1 MIVFK
6 NYHLTYILV
15 LLLLL
20 LSLCPQKA
28 RSFQLPRS
36 TPRGATQLF
45 TVASNEPLP
54 SAYDKSLP
62 AFLRGEAVRSALKS
76 DRGVLVDFT
85 SPSCTLKNVGVVMV
99 SGEGTPGFL
108 NSKLSNSF
116 PNKIKGEMDKYDI
129 NGFKILV
136 EKGEMKQAGLLSSKG
151 HVIDVLTTCS
161 FATHC
166 GLETYVI
173 TSPGHGGSQL
183 FERMNP
189 FIFPLDK
196 VTISDICPFDTPSR
210 SRVLTFIASENEV
223 ARRSLMDSILPVFK
237 NWQLES
243 IFSFPSR
250 KNGCIRYTLPRNN
263 GQSVE
268 LVVWEQTV
276 LPTSVSKGYT
286 VLISDKG
293 DEEDLGLEVWDRITA
308 EDNIYGP
315 IAIGPLEYETLRIEG
330 GQPAFGFE
338 MTGHLKDNEK
348 YNGRLITK
356 ASPLELHL
364 DHIVDQNKGC
374 YQGQEGVAA
383 LLKNKRGVPRVLYSA
398 IFPDE
403 DNSYIGD
410 NQEEEALIDN
420 DSIPNET
427 KLPQVGDSFYVLGS
441 NKQIKVG
448 TLTSVAERGGTSMP
462 ETVALALVLRAQ
474 SILKKMKDMDL
485 EIERDTMFDIND
497 LESGII
503 SPPPFDP
510 LDGLQVVLENG
521 MTRGYLRAIRSRKFQ
536 NKSEEESDVIQNEML
551 QYHSSADQ
559 EMEDAVKEKSSVG
572 DKDVDKLNT
581 ETDGTDTKE
590 QLMKE
595 AERLA
600 EAKRKAEKIEMLKK
614 RAEEA
619 MNRRQKRKD

>member
-1 MIVFK
+1 
-6 NYHLTYILV
+6 
-15 LLLLL
+15 
-20 LSLCPQKA
+20 
-28 RSFQLPRS
+28 
-36 TPRGATQLF
+36 
-45 TVASNEPLP
+45 
-54 SAYDKSLP
+54 
-62 AFLRGEAVRSALKS
+62 
-76 DRGVLVDFT
+76 
-85 SPSCTLKNVGVVMV
+85 MV
-99 SGEGTPGFL
+99 SGEGTSGFL

-116 PNKIKGEMDKYDI
+116 PNKIKGETDKYDI

-196 VTISDICPFDTPSR
+196 VKISDICPFDAPSR

-276 LPTSVSKGYT
+276 LSTSVSKGYT

-330 GQPAFGFE
+330 
-338 MTGHLKDNEK
+338 K
-348 YNGRLITK
+348 
-356 ASPLELHL
+356 
-364 DHIVDQNKGC
+364 
-374 YQGQEGVAA
+374 
-383 LLKNKRGVPRVLYSA
+383 
-398 IFPDE
+398 
-403 DNSYIGD
+403 
-410 NQEEEALIDN
+410 
-420 DSIPNET
+420 
-427 KLPQVGDSFYVLGS
+427 
-441 NKQIKVG
+441 
-448 TLTSVAERGGTSMP
+448 
-462 ETVALALVLRAQ
+462 
-474 SILKKMKDMDL
+474 
-485 EIERDTMFDIND
+485 
-497 LESGII
+497 
-503 SPPPFDP
+503 
-510 LDGLQVVLENG
+510 
-521 MTRGYLRAIRSRKFQ
+521 
-536 NKSEEESDVIQNEML
+536 
-551 QYHSSADQ
+551 
-559 EMEDAVKEKSSVG
+559 
-572 DKDVDKLNT
+572 
-581 ETDGTDTKE
+581 
-590 QLMKE
+590 
-595 AERLA
+595 
-600 EAKRKAEKIEMLKK
+600 
-614 RAEEA
+614 
-619 MNRRQKRKD
+619 